1 MEMIRSGKHHFFYV
15 LLLVIIGLCLFGC
28 GKTGTSSPQ
37 VNDGP
42 KTVIRIG
49 LEPYAPFDYL
59 NESGEHTGID
69 VDIAREAFRRMG
81 YEPQFVTIDWENR
94 DALLSH
100 GSIDCIWCCYSM
112 NDRQR
117 AYRWAGPYIMS
128 RMVVAV
134 NPTSDIMHISDLKGK
149 RVAVRSTTKAER
161 LLSSDEATDLHIGDL
176 YSFFDRDLMYTS
188 LYKGYVDAIASHE
201 VAILQ
206 YMKDNQMEFRLLP
219 EPLEVTGV
227 GVAFAKTDMRPLVDE
242 LDKTLKDMA
251 ADGTTERI
259 LSKYV
264 TDPDSFLKGIS
275 HE

>member
-1 MEMIRSGKHHFFYV
+1 MEMIKSGKHNFFCV
-15 LLLVIIGLCLFGC
+15 LLLVIIGLCFFGC
-28 GKTGTSSPQ
+28 GKAETSSPQ
-37 VNDGP
+37 SKAVTKG
-42 KTVIRIG
+42 VVRIG

-59 NESGEHTGID
+59 NETGEHAGID

-94 DALLSH
+94 DALLSQ

-112 NDRQR
+112 NGRQN
-117 AYRWAGPYIMS
+117 AYRWAGPYLES
-128 RMVVAV
+128 HMVVAV
-134 NPTSDIMHISDLKGK
+134 NPTSEIQHISDLKGK

-161 LLSSDEATDLHIGDL
+161 LLSSDEALDLHIGDL

-206 YMKDNQMEFRLLP
+206 YMKDNQMDFRILP
-219 EPLEVTGV
+219 EPLETTGV
-227 GVAFAKTDMRPLVDE
+227 GVAFAKTDMRPLVSE
-242 LDKTLKDMA
+242 LNKTLHAMIE
-251 ADGTTERI
+251 DGTTEKI
-259 LSKYV
+259 LRKYV
-264 TDPDSFLKGIS
+264 DSPDVFLKGVQ